1 MIPFYGSLPFWGLLQ
16 THGIQTQSVPYSFPN
31 REAMDTDKPL
41 HDQLRILGFFFIS
54 VAKAQ
59 SHQFNIDNR
68 LERIVSLTF
77 LSQPPFAHTTRS
89 RTPARSSHRTFP
101 KLSGTNFI
109 DLEPKCKR
117 NSAKHHMNS
126 IPVSQIQPQ
135 QRLCKIVLSIAQT
148 NSKSSMIHPQEP
160 SSL

>member
-1 MIPFYGSLPFWGLLQ
+1 MGLPFWGHLQ
-16 THGIQTQSVPYSFPN
+16 THGIQTQSVSYSSPN

-41 HDQLRILGFFFIS
+41 HDQLHILGFFFIS

-59 SHQFNIDNR
+59 SRQFNVDNN
-68 LERIVSLTF
+68 LERIVSLAF
-77 LSQPPFAHTTRS
+77 LSQPLFAHTTRS
-89 RTPARSSHRTFP
+89 RTPARSSHRMFP
-101 KLSGTNFI
+101 RQSGINFI

-117 NSAKHHMNS
+117 NSAKYRMNRYRPT

-135 QRLCKIVLSIAQT
+135 QRLCNMVLSIGQT
-148 NSKSSMIHPQEP
+148 NSQSSTIHLQEP